1 MPKTRDAFAFRG
13 FNEKQILQLRFFK
26 AWRERYKIR
35 TDVKSDSD
43 IVHSDSVMLDFVDG
57 DTEKEKLQKAERYN
71 QQLKELH
78 TALATLKNLIARHV
92 ERLEKYRRAVQA
104 KIDAADENQRQSLQ
118 SKIEREQRLATSYIF
133 VVSFAVT
140 DLIADVQKRWLASEQ
155 NLQSEYRRR
164 FGERLKQ
171 AREKAGLSRKELG
184 DAINISPGGYGLYER
199 GARDVTPTSLIRL
212 SRKLKVSAD
221 WLIGLE

>member
-71 QQLKELH
+71 QQLKELY

-104 KIDAADENQRQSLQ
+104 KIDAEENPCQSLQ
-118 SKIEREQRLATSYIF
+118 ARINREQGL
-133 VVSFAVT
+133 VSDYVLGIAMAVA
-140 DLIADVQKRWLASEQ
+140 DLHAAAQKRYQDSEK
-155 NLQSEYRRR
+155 NLQAEYRRR
-164 FGERLKQ
+164 FGERLRQ
-171 AREKAGLSRKELG
+171 AREAAGLSRKELSAETNISVN
-184 DAINISPGGYGLYER
+184 AINYYENGQREPSLTGLKR
-199 GARDVTPTSLIRL
+199 LARTL
-212 SRKLKVSAD
+212 RKTQKA
-221 WLIGLE
+221 

>member
-71 QQLKELH
+71 QQLKELY

-104 KIDAADENQRQSLQ
+104 KIDAEENPCQSLQ
-118 SKIEREQRLATSYIF
+118 ARINREQGL
-133 VVSFAVT
+133 VSDYVLGIAMAVA
-140 DLIADVQKRWLASEQ
+140 DLHAAAQKRYQDSEK
-155 NLQSEYRRR
+155 NLQAEYRRR
-164 FGERLKQ
+164 FGERLKS

-184 DAINISPGGYGLYER
+184 DKCGISTNAIHYYENAQREPNLTGLKRLTETLNVSV
-199 GARDVTPTSLIRL
+199 DSL
-212 SRKLKVSAD
+212 LK
-221 WLIGLE
+221 